1 MIVVLGSI
9 NVDMFFALDRLPG
22 RGETVLAPAMTV
34 RPGGKG
40 ANQAAAAARAGAP
53 TLFLGCVGEDAA
65 GGEVLVAL
73 AETGCDISRVLKVP
87 GMTGTAIVMVETGG
101 ENQIVV
107 ASGANL
113 STSADLLDDA
123 LLGPDATLVCQMEIP
138 TAQTAAALRRAK
150 VAGARTVL
158 NLAPARPIPPAAL
171 ADVDVLVVNEIEAA
185 TLESEAGTPLG
196 LARTLAVRRGLT
208 CIVTL
213 GREGAVAVEADG
225 AAWSVGSLPIE
236 AVDTVGAGDAFV
248 GVLAATLDG
257 GASLPDALRRASV
270 AAGLACTAE
279 GAMPSL
285 PAAAAIELA
294 VAKLPPAASLE

>member
-9 NVDMFFALDRLPG
+9 NVDLFFTLDRLPG

-65 GGEVLVAL
+65 GGEVLAAL
-73 AETGCDISRVLKVP
+73 ADTGCDISRVPKVP
-87 GMTGTAIVMVETGG
+87 GATGTAIVMVETGG

-113 STSADLLDDA
+113 SVSAVLLDDA
-123 LLGPDATLVCQMEIP
+123 LLGPDATLVCQLEIP
-138 TAQTAAALRRAK
+138 PAQTAEALRRAK
-150 VAGARTVL
+150 AAGARTVL
-158 NLAPARPIPPAAL
+158 NLAPARPIPSATL
-171 ADVDVLVVNEIEAA
+171 ADVDLLVVNEIEAA
-185 TLESEAGTPLG
+185 TQEGEAGTPLG
-196 LARTLAVRRGLT
+196 LARTLAARYGLT
-208 CIVTL
+208 CVVTL
-213 GREGAVAVEADG
+213 GGEGTVAAEADG
-225 AAWSVGSLPIE
+225 TAWSVGVLPVE

-257 GASLPDALRRASV
+257 GADLPAALHRASV
-270 AAGLACTAE
+270 AAGLACTRE

-285 PAAAAIELA
+285 PDA
-294 VAKLPPAASLE
+294 VAIGARLAGLEPARRLD